1 MVNPSPLLIDRAKQS
16 MVGSIS
22 QGIME
27 PCMNIVQS
35 GFPVDDP
42 IIDCG
47 ITILM
52 HVAATCDAQ
61 QLRQIL
67 TLRPQVNARDDIGRT
82 ALHFACRA
90 GKEEN
95 FDVLMESE
103 DIDFDAV
110 TNAGVTPLMTAVES
124 GDIQLVAKCLNERL
138 NPFLKDALDR
148 TAFDY
153 AQHFRD
159 VLGHDMRQLI

>member
-22 QGIME
+22 QGNME

-67 TLRPQVNARDDIGRT
+67 TLRP
-82 ALHFACRA
+82 
-90 GKEEN
+90 
-95 FDVLMESE
+95 
-103 DIDFDAV
+103 
-110 TNAGVTPLMTAVES
+110 
-124 GDIQLVAKCLNERL
+124 
-138 NPFLKDALDR
+138 
-148 TAFDY
+148 
-153 AQHFRD
+153 
-159 VLGHDMRQLI
+159 

>member
-1 MVNPSPLLIDRAKQS
+1 
-16 MVGSIS
+16 
-22 QGIME
+22 
-27 PCMNIVQS
+27 MNIVQS

-159 VLGHDMRQLI
+159 VLGHDMRQLIETAMDQWRS